1 MLQKVGCEVLAVSLC
16 WEYATKGEF
25 HRLDLPSGAT
35 TPFSTVTFLPLNL
48 LLAPALSSL
57 MGWEHLLKF
66 INCINI
72 FAVFLMLLRIF
83 FPSIQMLS
91 VIFLSL
97 EDLLSCFSFSVLSM
111 FDTSLVIR
119 IEA

>member
-16 WEYATKGEF
+16 WEYTTKGEF

-83 FPSIQMLS
+83 SPLFK
-91 VIFLSL
+91 
-97 EDLLSCFSFSVLSM
+97 C
-111 FDTSLVIR
+111 
-119 IEA
+119 